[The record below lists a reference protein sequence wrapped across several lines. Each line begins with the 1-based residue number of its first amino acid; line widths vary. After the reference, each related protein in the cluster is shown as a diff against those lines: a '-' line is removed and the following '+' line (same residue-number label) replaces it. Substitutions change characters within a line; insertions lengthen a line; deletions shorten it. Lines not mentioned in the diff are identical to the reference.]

1 MKIIKHIILGV
12 VIISMTMGSFSNI
25 LGQETL
31 RFSETY
37 NNKEIVELL
46 DKGEAFF
53 TLLNRDHVYPESSM
67 LGTCKEAE
75 AEALWSY
82 LHGKEVQKLV
92 PKDLR
97 FVWGWKSEEGNRSL
111 YALRESQQPAP
122 RQKDLESVGM
132 QESNRKGNYDL
143 LLTFSKEGAD
153 SWALMTKE
161 NVGRNVAIVLNGKV
175 VASPMVRMEIT
186 MGKCLISGNFSK
198 TEASEMKT
206 LLEN

>member
-1 MKIIKHIILGV
+1 
-12 VIISMTMGSFSNI
+12 MTMGSFSNI
-25 LGQETL
+25 MGQETL

-37 NNKEIVELL
+37 KNKEIIELL

-53 TLLNRDHVYPESSM
+53 TLLNRDQVNPESSM
-67 LGTCKEAE
+67 LGICAE
-75 AEALWSY
+75 ADAEELWSY
-82 LHGKEVQKLV
+82 LHGKEIQKLV

-111 YALRESQQPAP
+111 YAIRESQQSDPK
-122 RQKDLESVGM
+122 QKDLESVGL
-132 QESNRKGNYDL
+132 QESNRKGNFDL

-161 NVGRNVAIVLNGKV
+161 NVGRNVAIVLDGKV
-175 VASPMVRMEIT
+175 VAAPMVRMEIT

-198 TEASEMKT
+198 TEASNMKT